1 MSIRALLL
9 LAASSVVLS
18 GCTTPLG
25 LSNYQ
30 RVGAVGFPAGRFL
43 PNPDYSPPTHFS
55 ISTKEVVST
64 FGHLCRAN
72 YNCTYFADDSA
83 YYLLQNYGVV
93 PSLSIPTHAVAIV
106 DGRTGKLLKAP

>member
-1 MSIRALLL
+1 MTHRAQFL
-9 LAASSVVLS
+9 LAAASAILA

-25 LSNYQ
+25 LSNYE
-30 RVGAVGFPAGRFL
+30 RVGAVGFPANRFL
-43 PNPDYSPPTHFS
+43 PNPDYSPPAHFS
-55 ISTKEVVST
+55 VSPQEVVSQ

-72 YNCTYFADDSA
+72 YNCTYFADDTA

-93 PSLSIPTHAVAIV
+93 PSLSISSHAVAIV